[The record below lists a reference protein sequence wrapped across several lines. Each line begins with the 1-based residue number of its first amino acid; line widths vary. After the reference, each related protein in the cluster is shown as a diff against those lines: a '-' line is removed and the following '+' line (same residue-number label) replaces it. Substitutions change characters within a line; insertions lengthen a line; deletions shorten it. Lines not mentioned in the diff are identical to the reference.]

1 MKVISVEESKLTAS
15 ALADMAKGETVILTR
30 NGRPIAAVKN
40 VSGSDWESL
49 SLASNP
55 QFMSLIE
62 ESLGPPRAR
71 RNRTCRASP
80 RAWPR
85 RWRPSGQEFK
95 SPPEETAGRVT
106 EDRNVSTPTGTIRP
120 SVRARIPP
128 GRFLGPK
135 VALTVV
141 HD

>member
-62 ESLGPPRAR
+62 ESHRAHHEQGGIGLAELRRELGLDGGGRAAKSSRAR
-71 RNRTCRASP
+71 PKKR
-80 RAWPR
+80 
-85 RWRPSGQEFK
+85 QE
-95 SPPEETAGRVT
+95 G
-106 EDRNVSTPTGTIRP
+106 
-120 SVRARIPP
+120 
-128 GRFLGPK
+128 
-135 VALTVV
+135 
-141 HD
+141 